1 MITNLRKDIRFKL
14 YHLVAAVLLRVVTL
28 HAETPVSLPRSGRAQ
43 SGMIMIII
51 CDCACAPVRRVPHLE
66 GPGPVHVLHAD
77 PVLAPLDVD
86 RLGRPV
92 VVGVGAADLQYM
104 YEIIQVS
111 GIQIF
116 GCILLLGAG
125 LATFSIQWALQ

>member
-1 MITNLRKDIRFKL
+1 MITNIRMDLRFKL

-43 SGMIMIII
+43 SGMIMIIM

-111 GIQIF
+111 GIQI
-116 GCILLLGAG
+116 
-125 LATFSIQWALQ
+125 LAVFFF